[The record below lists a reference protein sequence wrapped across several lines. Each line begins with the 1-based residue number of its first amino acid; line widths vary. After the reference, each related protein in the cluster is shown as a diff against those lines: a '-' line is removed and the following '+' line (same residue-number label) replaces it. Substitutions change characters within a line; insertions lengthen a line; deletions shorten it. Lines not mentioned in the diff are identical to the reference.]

1 MNVLKL
7 HVYAYW
13 LMVIELLLMVQLRA
27 AIEEQLQW
35 DNLISG

>member
-1 MNVLKL
+1 MIILHMNVSKL

-27 AIEEQLQW
+27 AIEEQLQ
-35 DNLISG
+35 